1 MQPHSPRNLFLLFV
15 FVTFRVV
22 CTIAQRCSPSHAE
35 SDCRRSEFLGVGD
48 VMPQKFLIR
57 TAGFLASTLLLTAV
71 SISGQQPAQRPPQAA
86 PRGLAYDAARE
97 TVLDGTVVSYTASS
111 AVAPLGAH
119 VLLQTASGQV
129 DVHLGPRG
137 FLEGRHFSL
146 ANGDAVRV
154 LGAPVSASGINVFL
168 ARVIQKGTQA
178 LVLRSTTGLPLGRPG
193 SPPTGDA
200 QAQQQG
206 GAR

>member
-1 MQPHSPRNLFLLFV
+1 MQRKLFL
-15 FVTFRVV
+15 
-22 CTIAQRCSPSHAE
+22 
-35 SDCRRSEFLGVGD
+35 
-48 VMPQKFLIR
+48 R
-57 TAGFLASTLLLTAV
+57 TAAIVFCAFLS
-71 SISGQQPAQRPPQAA
+71 SGTTRAQQLAPRPQPAA
-86 PRGLAYDAARE
+86 PRSLAYNATRE
-97 TVLDGTVVSYTASS
+97 TALTGTVVSYTPSS

-119 VLLQTASGQV
+119 VLLQTSSGQV

-137 FLEGRHFSL
+137 FLEARHFSL

-154 LGAPVSASGINVFL
+154 IGAPVSASGMNVFL

-178 LVLRSTTGLPLGRPG
+178 LVLRSSNGLPLGRPG

-200 QAQQQG
+200 QAQRQG

>member
-1 MQPHSPRNLFLLFV
+1 MQRKLYL
-15 FVTFRVV
+15 
-22 CTIAQRCSPSHAE
+22 
-35 SDCRRSEFLGVGD
+35 
-48 VMPQKFLIR
+48 R
-57 TAGFLASTLLLTAV
+57 TAGIIFCTFLS
-71 SISGQQPAQRPPQAA
+71 SGTMRAQQLAQRPGQAG
-86 PRGLAYDAARE
+86 PRSLAYDATRE
-97 TVLDGTVVSYTASS
+97 TALTGTVVSYTSRS
-111 AVAPLGAH
+111 TVAPLGAH
-119 VLLQTASGQV
+119 VVLQTPSGQV

-137 FLEGRHFSL
+137 FLEARHFSL

-154 LGAPVSASGINVFL
+154 IGAPVSASGINVFL

-178 LVLRSTTGLPLGRPG
+178 LVLRSSNGLPLGRPG